1 MEHFLELDSRFENFL
16 NTELFPSI
24 YKGEVILFLGAG
36 ASVTEKKF
44 LGIDTV
50 EYYQDKLGFDAE
62 TKDLIEFMDM
72 VGAMPNFS
80 REDFD
85 NYLVNVLSKLTPT
98 ETHKTIASLNWNQ
111 IITTNV
117 DLIVERAFDLI
128 ENTVDHLK
136 SLKLIRNTSDFHQV
150 NGNGI
155 IKYIKLNGCIKD
167 KSKYPLIFSSKDFE
181 QTRSYHKLILRSLSN
196 LTYDVKFLSVGYS
209 FFDPF
214 SKHLIKHFDSF
225 NFRNKKPI
233 YCVDPYIQDGRL
245 PLLKDNGIVVLKITS
260 QDIFKLYKGWEEKHS
275 EELAKRK
282 NITFKSIENN
292 KLQIGGKLKLQL
304 GNNVNQLTDDIP
316 IKSYDAEAFYKGEV
330 PTYDV
335 IRRNYDVVKVN
346 KMQSVKT
353 ELYNVILKNGNKIIP
368 IFFLTGMFG
377 TGKSTFL
384 YRLLHGI
391 LHDANFKAVAFEL
404 HELNNIRV
412 QDLEELFS
420 LTKAKNIFI
429 TCHEIELD
437 SSFKEMMNL
446 RNQLSVA
453 QFTNFNVYFLVSIR
467 ENIYQKFL
475 RSYKYTNTYDINID
489 DDLTKE
495 EATDLISKLNE
506 NNLIAFRDV
515 HEKNVLVNKVL
526 SDYGGDTFISLISLV
541 SKSNFTDILYG
552 AYEQLTKEA
561 KEAFLYTSLIY
572 QYKIL
577 MPSALLMKIVSKD
590 WKSFEDD
597 ILRYDSKNILIQE
610 IREVDLR
617 KDLYFRT
624 KHPLLS
630 KYLIDRVLKKDD
642 EKFDRTRRLVSQLVE
657 NDENAK
663 LFIDLIKSIRYNK
676 AFDEE
681 KIDKLYDIAD
691 QIFDTN
697 PHFVIHYSIN
707 LQQRKTIVHLKKA
720 LAKISHSEAFLER
733 RNHLL
738 THRRAVLNYN
748 LAKLTYNI
756 EKKLNKTYSFIEE
769 ARELFE
775 IKRME
780 DPFSSYSYIDYINLE
795 LWVLNKVQLEEK
807 ELLLLHIRIQE
818 LFDIASRAVFEN
830 SDLLIKLRA
839 KYYIHLESNMK
850 TEDKTLM
857 EYLDE
862 LYEVEETRPYSLVL
876 KYNYLWEKGD
886 RSSAEGIIPELEYYK
901 FNDEVSKTLFTYYG
915 RNLHQPNLR
924 SNFFSLIKGG
934 YDFKNKDL
942 LRYNFYSYIAESYNK
957 NFRFSFE
964 NLDEIYQMG
973 TILNPNLHDLWLNED
988 GEEEVFTGIIT
999 SNKRGYIQVKVLEL
1013 QQSFRVLKDSIKH
1026 FQPKLTEKYTARL
1039 HFYIQGIR
1047 VELIEKL

>member
-24 YKGEVILFLGAG
+24 FRGEVILFLGAG
-36 ASVTEKKF
+36 ASITDKRF

-72 VGAMPNFS
+72 VESMHNFN

-85 NYLVNVLSKLTPT
+85 NYLVSVLTKLNPT

-117 DLIVERAFDLI
+117 DLIIERAYDLI
-128 ENTVDHLK
+128 ENTVDEYK
-136 SLKLIRNTSDFHQV
+136 SLKLVRNVSDFHQI

-155 IKYIKLNGCIKD
+155 VRYIKLNGCIKD

-181 QTRSYHKLILRSLSN
+181 HARAFHKLILRSLSN
-196 LTYDVKFLSVGYS
+196 LSYDVKFLSVGYS
-209 FFDPF
+209 FVDPF
-214 SKHLIKHFDSF
+214 SKYLVKYFDSF
-225 NFRNKKPI
+225 NFRNKKPM
-233 YCVDPYIQDGRL
+233 YCVDPYIQESRL
-245 PLLKDNGIVVLKITS
+245 PQLQSSGIVVLKITS
-260 QDIFKLYKGWEEKHS
+260 EELFKLYKGWEEKHS
-275 EELAKRK
+275 NELAKRRS
-282 NITFKSIENN
+282 ITFKSVENN
-292 KLQIGGKLKLQL
+292 KLQISGKLKLKL

-316 IKSYDAEAFYKGEV
+316 IKSFDAEAFYKGEV

-335 IRRNYDVVKVN
+335 IRRNYDVIKS
-346 KMQSVKT
+346 KKSQTVKT
-353 ELYNVILKNGNKIIP
+353 EIFNTVSKNGNKIIP
-368 IFFLTGMFG
+368 IFFLTGIFG

-384 YRLLHGI
+384 YRLIYNI
-391 LHDANFKAVAFEL
+391 LHDINFNAVAFEL
-404 HELNNIRV
+404 HDLNSIRV

-437 SSFKEMMNL
+437 SSFKEMMAL
-446 RNQLSVA
+446 RNKLSVA

-467 ENIYQKFL
+467 ENIYEKFL
-475 RSYKYTNTYDINID
+475 RSYQYSNTYNINID
-489 DDLTKE
+489 DCLSKE
-495 EATDLISKLNE
+495 EAYDLVDKLKE
-506 NNLIAFRDV
+506 NNLIKFRDV
-515 HEKNVLVNKVL
+515 SEKNALVNKII
-526 SDYGGDTFISLISLV
+526 SDYDGDTFISLISLI
-541 SKSNFTDILYG
+541 SKSNFTDILYS

-561 KEAFLYTSLIY
+561 KEAFIYTSLIY

-577 MPSALLMKIVSKD
+577 MPSSLLMKIVSKD
-590 WKSFEDD
+590 WKSFEND

-610 IREVDLR
+610 IKEVDFK

-630 KYLIDRVLKKDD
+630 KHLIERVLKKDD
-642 EKFDRTRRLVSQLVE
+642 EKFDRTRKLIAQLTE
-657 NDENAK
+657 NEDNAK
-663 LFIDLIKSIRYNK
+663 LFIDLIKSIRYNN

-681 KIDKLYDIAD
+681 KINKLYDAAD

-707 LQQRKTIVHLKKA
+707 LQQRKTVGHLKKA
-720 LAKISHSEAFLER
+720 LTKISHAEAFLEK

-738 THRRAVLNYN
+738 THRRAVLNYQ
-748 LAKLTYNI
+748 LARLSYNS
-756 EKKLNKTYSFIEE
+756 EKILNKTYSYIEE

-780 DPFSSYSYIDYINLE
+780 DPFSSYSYLDYINLE
-795 LWVLNKVQLEEK
+795 LWVLNKIQLEEK

-830 SDLLIKLRA
+830 SDKLIRLKA

-850 TEDKTLM
+850 TEDKTLL

-862 LYEVEETRPYSLVL
+862 LYNVEETRPYSLVL
-876 KYNYLWEKGD
+876 KYNYLWEKGVTD
-886 RSSAEGIIPELEYYK
+886 EADNIIPELEYYK
-901 FNDEVSKTLFTYYG
+901 FNDEVSKTLFTYYS
-915 RNLHQPNLR
+915 RNLHSLAMR
-924 SNFFSLIKGG
+924 SSFFSLIKGG
-934 YDFKNKDL
+934 YDFRNKDF

-957 NFRFSFE
+957 NFRYSFE

-973 TILNPNLHDLWLNED
+973 TILNPNLHNIWLEED
-988 GEEEVFTGIIT
+988 GTESIFTILVT
-999 SNKRGYIQVKVLEL
+999 ANKKGYIQAKVLEF

-1026 FQPKLTEKYTARL
+1026 FQPRVTEKYTARL

-1047 VELIEKL
+1047 IELLEKI